1 MTFALA
7 NPSPTAFDIARQELT
22 GMVAE
27 MGGHTEKLLV
37 EAIEALSKGDPNHGK
52 RIISADA
59 AVDSMQH
66 RIEQKAIDI
75 FGLRRSGAEDVRDI
89 VGIIRIANDLERIGD
104 RAKNIAKRVIGLGGE
119 IVSRRLV
126 RGVEH
131 MAALVLHQLQ
141 RVLDAFTA
149 RDSATAF
156 DVWVRDQEIDT
167 MNSSL
172 FREVM
177 ADMAEDPR
185 AMTYGVHMLF
195 CAKNIE
201 RIGDHVTN
209 IAEAVF
215 FMVEGRMLLNDR
227 PKADVTSLM
236 SPPAGG

>member
-7 NPSPTAFDIARQELT
+7 DPSPTAFDIARQELT

-27 MGGHTEKLLV
+27 MGGHTEKLRV
-37 EAIEALSKGDPNHGK
+37 EAVEALSKGDPNHSK

-59 AVDSMQH
+59 TVDSMQH

-104 RAKNIAKRVIGLGGE
+104 RAKNIAKRVIGLSGE

-131 MAALVLHQLQ
+131 MAAVVLHQLR

-149 RDSATAF
+149 RDSAEAF
-156 DVWVRDQEIDT
+156 DVWVRDHEIDT
-167 MNSSL
+167 LNSSL

-236 SPPAGG
+236 SPPAGC